1 MDSEGGLDMKTK
13 TGESGVIMVE
23 YALMIPFL
31 LFLTFGILQM
41 AMVFVADAVMEYA
54 AFSAARAEMVKDV
67 NNHGDSDLNSDP
79 QTAASLV
86 CSLISFGRAS
96 SAAPV
101 RIPGW
106 GRLPGSDYAFE
117 NTEVNIVDIDDYTFE
132 AVVSFEY
139 ELLFPELSLPFLSI
153 TPVEYSNRTGD
164 RILLEKSCTMTRP
177 F

>member
-1 MDSEGGLDMKTK
+1 
-13 TGESGVIMVE
+13 MVE

-54 AFSAARAEMVKDV
+54 AYSAARAELVRDI
-67 NNHGDSDLNSDP
+67 NHHGDDNLNTDP

-86 CSLISFGRAS
+86 CSLISFGQS
-96 SAAPV
+96 GGGAPV
-101 RIPGW
+101 HLSGW
-106 GRLPGSDYAFE
+106 GTLPGSAYAFD
-117 NTEVNIVDIDDYTFE
+117 NTQVNIVDVDDFTFD
-132 AVVSFEY
+132 AVVTFNY

-153 TPVEYSNRTGD
+153 TPIDYSERNGNQ
-164 RILLEKSCTMTRP
+164 ILLEKTCTMTRN